1 MTNIFDNFIIIFL
14 YGYRSKENGKLKTM
28 EIRKIIRL
36 HGDGFY
42 AKHLEIINPFLPIKL
57 TPKEIDVLSAFIA
70 LEGELAEDR
79 FGTTGRKI
87 VMKKLG
93 ITPGGLGNYLKSLK
107 TKGFV
112 YKKGG
117 AFYIA
122 SIVMPSE
129 ENFYQDYRFRL
140 ANLSKVKDNVNA

>member
-1 MTNIFDNFIIIFL
+1 
-14 YGYRSKENGKLKTM
+14 M
-28 EIRKIIRL
+28 EIRKIL
-36 HGDGFY
+36 KLQGDSFY
-42 AKHLEIINPFLPIKL
+42 VKHLEIINPFLPIRL
-57 TPKEIDVLSAFIA
+57 TPKEIDVLAAFMS

-117 AFYIA
+117 ALHIA
-122 SIVMPSE
+122 SIVLPS
-129 ENFYQDYRFRL
+129 NDKVYQDYRFRL
-140 ANLSKVKDNVNA
+140 VDLSKIDNSINA